1 MASRPLPTNLSPE
14 EYLRFEEHSQT
25 RHEYVDGIVYEMP
38 GESLEHNQIAGNI
51 YAELRKPARVSG
63 CKLAIE
69 GVKLWLPQL
78 NRYYYPDVMVL
89 CDPRDTDSH
98 IFRYPCFIA
107 EVISPH
113 TEATD
118 RREKLQAYKSIET
131 LQTYW
136 IVDPSARSLEVFE
149 RHQDWQGLR
158 LEAGSARVGCLNLEI
173 SLEDLFSLA

>member
-14 EYLRFEEHSQT
+14 EYLRFEEHSET

-38 GESLEHNQIAGNI
+38 GESLEHNEITINIAVAI
-51 YAELRKPARVSG
+51 KPRLRALG
-63 CKLAIE
+63 CRMAVE

-89 CDPRDTDSH
+89 CDSRDTDSH

-136 IVDPSARSLEVFE
+136 IVDPSTRSIEVFE
-149 RHQDWQGLR
+149 RHQGWQGLR
-158 LEAGSARVGCLNLEI
+158 LEAGSAPVGCLNLEI
-173 SLEDLFSLA
+173 GLEDLFSLA